1 MRILFVEDTTDV
13 GEAIS
18 ACVAR
23 MGHGVDWEKTGE
35 SAEDALAAQHYD
47 LVILDVM
54 LPGKNGFDVLGT
66 LRRMKQSPPVLVLT
80 ARSMVEDRVTAL
92 DLGADDYLIKPF
104 DFRELEARV
113 RALLRRIGGPQSSL
127 IELGDVVLDQAA
139 RAVSVGGQRAELTRR
154 EIALLEVLISRPS
167 KVFSKTQLIDQ
178 LFGFGEEPAENAI
191 ELYIAR
197 LRRKLGSTRMEIR
210 TLRGI
215 GYQAVLNDG

>member
-1 MRILFVEDTTDV
+1 MRILVVEDTPDV

-18 ACVAR
+18 ACVSR
-23 MGHGVDWEKTGE
+23 MGHAADWEKTGE
-35 SAEDALAAQHYD
+35 RAEDALAAQAYD

-54 LPGKNGFDVLGT
+54 LPGKNGFSVLET
-66 LRRMKQSPPVLVLT
+66 VRRMKQSPPVLMLT

-92 DLGADDYLIKPF
+92 DLGADDYLMKPF

-113 RALLRRIGGPQSSL
+113 RALLRRIGGPQASR
-127 IELGDVVLDQAA
+127 IALGDVVLDQAA
-139 RAVSVGGQRAELTRR
+139 RMVHVGGTQALLTRR
-154 EIALLEVLISRPS
+154 EIALLEVLIARPS
-167 KVFSKTQLIDQ
+167 KVFSKAQLIDQ

-197 LRRKLGSTRMEIR
+197 LRRKLGSVRMEIR

-215 GYQAVLNDG
+215 GYQAVLHEG

>member
-1 MRILFVEDTTDV
+1 MRILVVEDTTDV

-35 SAEDALAAQHYD
+35 GAEDALAAQHYD

>member
-1 MRILFVEDTTDV
+1 MRILVVEDTPDV

-18 ACVAR
+18 ACVSR
-23 MGHGVDWEKTGE
+23 MGHAVDWEKTGE
-35 SAEDALAAQHYD
+35 GAEDALAAQTYD

-54 LPGKNGFDVLGT
+54 LPGKNGFAVLGNI
-66 LRRMKQSPPVLVLT
+66 RRMRQSPPVLVLT

-113 RALLRRIGGPQSSL
+113 RALLRRIGGPQAAVV
-127 IELGDVVLDQAA
+127 ELGDVVLDQAA
-139 RAVSVGGQRAELTRR
+139 RVVRVGDHQAELTRR
-154 EIALLEVLISRPS
+154 EIALLEVLMTRPS
-167 KVFSKTQLIDQ
+167 KVFSKAQLIDQ
-178 LFGFGEEPAENAI
+178 LFGFGEEPGENVI

-210 TLRGI
+210 TLRGL
-215 GYQAVLNDG
+215 GYQAVLNEG

>member
-1 MRILFVEDTTDV
+1 MRILVVEDTIDV
-13 GEAIS
+13 GEAIC
-18 ACVAR
+18 ACVDR
-23 MGHGVDWEKTGE
+23 MGHGVDWEKNG
-35 SAEDALAAQHYD
+35 EDAEYALTAQHYD

-104 DFRELEARV
+104 DFRELEARI

-127 IELGDVVLDQAA
+127 VELGDVVLDQAA
-139 RAVSVGGQRAELTRR
+139 RSVSVGGHRAELTRR
-154 EIALLEVLISRPS
+154 EIALLEVLITRPS

-178 LFGFGEEPAENAI
+178 LFGFGEEPAENTI
-191 ELYIAR
+191 ELYVGR